1 MVCELMEGRE
11 CPRTGTR
18 TRAHYTKRYYTEVR
32 RGAPIDSGILSILH
46 AVAYVRTCGFVEIYS
61 EVLDA

>member
-1 MVCELMEGRE
+1 MTERE
-11 CPRTGTR
+11 TDARCS
-18 TRAHYTKRYYTEVR
+18 ASISNTKRYYTEVR

-61 EVLDA
+61 GVLDA